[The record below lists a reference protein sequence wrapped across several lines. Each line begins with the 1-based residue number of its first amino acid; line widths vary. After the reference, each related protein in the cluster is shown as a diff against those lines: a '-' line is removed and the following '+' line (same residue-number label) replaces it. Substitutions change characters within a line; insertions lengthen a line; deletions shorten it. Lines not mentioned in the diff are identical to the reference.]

1 MIQFLNEILG
11 LKNQIKNSK
20 WDLLL
25 KQQTT
30 DLSKF
35 YQYRLTVYHRNNID
49 KDAYFFRFMY
59 NMFFRKSAYT
69 YFRYQRGL
77 DAKRKQKNIWASY
90 YTFNHKSIDFYMV
103 LSFLTQYIVKNPFFK
118 RDIKLFKKRKNDFFI
133 IKMPLLRSFSV
144 REFSNVQE
152 DGNWAVKWHLMFYI
166 SKSHKKQQQFFSL
179 IRKLFIR

>member
-1 MIQFLNEILG
+1 
-11 LKNQIKNSK
+11 
-20 WDLLL
+20 
-25 KQQTT
+25 
-30 DLSKF
+30 
-35 YQYRLTVYHRNNID
+35 
-49 KDAYFFRFMY
+49 
-59 NMFFRKSAYT
+59 
-69 YFRYQRGL
+69 
-77 DAKRKQKNIWASY
+77 
-90 YTFNHKSIDFYMV
+90 MV